1 MMGRQYNDSV
11 LVAMHDALKI
21 EKDDSVPSY
30 DSIDELKKA
39 LLTDDIEERLKYI
52 NRQMAIMDYNTDMR
66 VSREEGHKAGLE
78 EGHKAGLEKGHKAGL
93 ADGEKIADRRTA
105 MNMLKAKEPVEKII
119 QYTSLTE
126 AEIHELAK
134 EM

>member
-11 LVAMHDALKI
+11 LAAMHDALKI

-39 LLTDDIEERLKYI
+39 LLTEDIEERLKYI

-78 EGHKAGLEKGHKAGL
+78 DGHKAGLEEGHKAGL

-105 MNMLKAKEPVEKII
+105 LNMLKTKEPIEKIT
-119 QYTSLTE
+119 QYTNLTE

-134 EM
+134 EI

>member
-1 MMGRQYNDSV
+1 MGRQYNDSV
-11 LVAMHDALKI
+11 LAAMHDALKI

-39 LLTDDIEERLKYI
+39 LLTEDIEERLKYI

-78 EGHKAGLEKGHKAGL
+78 EGHKAGRVE
-93 ADGEKIADRRTA
+93 GEKNADRRTA
-105 MNMLKAKEPVEKII
+105 LNMLKAKEPVEKII

-126 AEIHELAK
+126 KEIQELAK
-134 EM
+134 QI

>member
-11 LVAMHDALKI
+11 LAAMHDALKI

-39 LLTDDIEERLKYI
+39 LLTEDIEERLKYI

-66 VSREEGHKAGLE
+66 ISREEGRVE
-78 EGHKAGLEKGHKAGL
+78 
-93 ADGEKIADRRTA
+93 GEKIADRRTA
-105 MNMLKAKEPVEKII
+105 LNMLKAKEPVEKII

-126 AEIHELAK
+126 KEIQELAK
-134 EM
+134 QI

>member
-11 LVAMHDALKI
+11 LAAMHDALKI

-30 DSIDELKKA
+30 GSIDELKKA
-39 LLTDDIEERLKYI
+39 LLTEDIEERLKYI
-52 NRQMAIMDYNTDMR
+52 HRQMAIMDYNTDMR

-78 EGHKAGLEKGHKAGL
+78 EGHKAGL

-105 MNMLKAKEPVEKII
+105 LNMLKAKEPIEKIT

>member
-1 MMGRQYNDSV
+1 MGRQYNDSV
-11 LVAMHDALKI
+11 LAAMHDALKI

-39 LLTDDIEERLKYI
+39 LLTEDIEERLKYI

-66 VSREEGHKAGLE
+66 ISREEGRVE
-78 EGHKAGLEKGHKAGL
+78 
-93 ADGEKIADRRTA
+93 GEKIADRRTA
-105 MNMLKAKEPVEKII
+105 LNMLKAKEPVEKII

-126 AEIHELAK
+126 KEIQELAK
-134 EM
+134 QI